1 MGKWVI
7 KHFFW
12 VYKGEREQKIEKK
25 QQDMGKQVDKEDER
39 KEAAIASTPAL
50 QPNFKPK
57 GVTQNQLSKFQ
68 VTTHIYTQIILL
80 VMNLYVE
87 NWRPNW

>member
-1 MGKWVI
+1 
-7 KHFFW
+7 
-12 VYKGEREQKIEKK
+12 
-25 QQDMGKQVDKEDER
+25 MGKQVDKEDER

-68 VTTHIYTQIILL
+68 VLLPLLTPHIYTEIIFFLCL
-80 VMNLYVE
+80 
-87 NWRPNW
+87 